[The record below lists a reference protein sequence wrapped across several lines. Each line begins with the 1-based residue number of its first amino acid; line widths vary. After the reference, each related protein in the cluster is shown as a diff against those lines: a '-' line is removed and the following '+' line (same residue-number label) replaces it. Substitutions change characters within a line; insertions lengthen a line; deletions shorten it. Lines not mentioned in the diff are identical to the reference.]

1 MTFRH
6 LKYLRNATLD
16 ALVFEHQDAVFQHS
30 GCVPVLGL
38 MSRGHGDSG
47 AGLCL
52 LHLLLTIRAHSAQKR
67 RQMQTSSRVGVCLW
81 KVRGMHRV
89 APSMREALVCGTMH
103 HRSSA
108 VASLLEDRTVC
119 AVTQASSS
127 SGREPA
133 LTIYPYRCVRQQ
145 RCLRHRPAD
154 SGGDGFGPRRGGGPY
169 SGSHDGHG
177 SIRSVTLY
185 SNRVRNNAWHALSEC
200 SATLVR
206 ASCA

>member
-1 MTFRH
+1 M
-6 LKYLRNATLD
+6 YLRKATLD
-16 ALVFEHQDAVFQHS
+16 ALVFEHRDAVFQHS

-47 AGLCL
+47 AELCL

-89 APSMREALVCGTMH
+89 APLMREALICGTMH

-127 SGREPA
+127 SEREPA
-133 LTIYPYRCVRQQ
+133 LIYISSSMCASAAVLTTSASRLWRRWLWTQAWRRSLFRKSRWPWFYSK
-145 RCLRHRPAD
+145 CLWR
-154 SGGDGFGPRRGGGPY
+154 Y
-169 SGSHDGHG
+169 GSPC
-177 SIRSVTLY
+177 IPT
-185 SNRVRNNAWHALSEC
+185 E
-200 SATLVR
+200 
-206 ASCA
+206 